1 MAAAVGN
8 SERGKKARSRQ
19 SAPHRAKP
27 LAESWH
33 SESDTQG
40 PQACQDTVSEAIYIP
55 LEGKY
60 HRNDELIIIVL

>member
-1 MAAAVGN
+1 MGN

-19 SAPHRAKP
+19 SAPHSANP

-40 PQACQDTVSEAIYIP
+40 PQACRGDTVSEAIYIP

-60 HRNDELIIIVL
+60 HRNDELIMIILLA